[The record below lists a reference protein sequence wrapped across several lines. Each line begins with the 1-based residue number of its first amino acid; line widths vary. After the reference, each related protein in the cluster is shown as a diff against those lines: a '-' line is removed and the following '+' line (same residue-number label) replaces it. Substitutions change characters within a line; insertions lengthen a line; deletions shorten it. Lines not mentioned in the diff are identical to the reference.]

1 MQQVADAAARFHAEL
16 GQWPTADDLA
26 VASPTVPRL
35 DLWQRE
41 FRHEIEGDRIV
52 VHTAGVDGVFGNADD
67 LVSEPGRPDAPPPPP
82 PTGGRCRSVDVG
94 H

>member
-26 VASPTVPRL
+26 VAAPAVPRL

-41 FRHEIEGDRIV
+41 FRREIDGEQVIV
-52 VHTAGVDGVFGNADD
+52 RTAGVDGVFGNGDD
-67 LVSEPGRPDAPPPPP
+67 LVSEPGRSDAPS
-82 PTGGRCRSVDVG
+82 PTCARCSSDVP